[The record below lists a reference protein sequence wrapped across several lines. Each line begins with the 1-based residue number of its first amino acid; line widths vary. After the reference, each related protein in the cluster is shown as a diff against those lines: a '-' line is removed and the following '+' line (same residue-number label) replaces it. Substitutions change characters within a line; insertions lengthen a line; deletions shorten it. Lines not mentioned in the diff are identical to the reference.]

1 MDDLMGALESTCKD
15 LDTAMKM
22 LRKNGNDWAL
32 KSKEYNVAKYETS
45 MRLRDGGMPVTMI
58 ESIIKG
64 HPDVA
69 DKLYERDL
77 AYVMYDSNK
86 EAINKLKRDLGVIE
100 NQINR
105 EWHSNE

>member
-1 MDDLMGALESTCKD
+1 MDDLMKSLEDTRKD
-15 LDTAMKM
+15 LNTAMLM
-22 LRKNGNDWAL
+22 LRQNGNEWAK
-32 KSKEYNVAKYETS
+32 KSKAYHVAKYETA
-45 MRLRDGGMPVTMI
+45 MRLREEGMPVTMI

-105 EWHSNE
+105 EWNSGS